1 MLRASL
7 LAIAVLA
14 ACSRPSRTAKP
25 PTIPLAD
32 IVTARTAEAAYDAQH
47 WAECADQWTQVA
59 TRSEG
64 DEKAGAFYDAACCF
78 ALDGRVDAAVAA
90 LEAAL
95 DAGYWDVEHMV
106 VDSDLASVR
115 AHAKWPALEARARET
130 FTAYE
135 ATLVDAPLR
144 RELLARVAKDQAAR
158 DAVTGPTDE
167 AGLARMREVDRENTA
182 FLKQAVAKH
191 GWPGKRVVG
200 VDGANAA
207 WFLAQHADLDLAFQ
221 KECLAKMEPLVAAGE
236 VTAKDYAHLWD
247 RVAVAEGR
255 PQRWGTQFDGDE
267 PAPIEDPANV
277 DARRKEVGLPT
288 LAEYKELLRKA
299 DPPK

>member
-7 LAIAVLA
+7 FAVVLA
-14 ACSRPSRTAKP
+14 ACSRPTRSAP

-32 IVTARTAEAAYDAQH
+32 IVTAETAEAAYDAQQ
-47 WAECADQWTQVA
+47 WAECADQWTQVG

-64 DEKAGAFYDAACCF
+64 DAKAGAFYDAACCF

-106 VDSDLASVR
+106 VDGDLASVR
-115 AHAKWPALEARARET
+115 AHAKWPALEARARAA
-130 FTAYE
+130 FAAYE
-135 ATLVDAPLR
+135 TTLADAPLR

-182 FLKQAVAKH
+182 FLKEAVAKH

-207 WFLAQHADLDLAFQ
+207 WLLAQHADDLAFQ
-221 KECLAKMEPLVAAGE
+221 KECLEKMEPLVAAGE

-277 DARRKEVGLPT
+277 DARRKAVGLPT

-299 DPPK
+299 EQQ